1 MLDFNKAGSSVVLV
15 FLGCGVRVLYLS
27 AVGAD
32 MTSSCSLGPRAGAQ
46 IVIVRSSNA
55 LTNDIHYKLELG
67 SKVFFFSRWFD
78 DEKKYTAA
86 SGCVPQ
92 SPEVSH
98 NQPSR

>member
-55 LTNDIHYKLELG
+55 LTNDTHYKLEVG
-67 SKVFFFSRWFD
+67 RKVFFFRGGLTMSRS
-78 DEKKYTAA
+78 T
-86 SGCVPQ
+86 
-92 SPEVSH
+92 
-98 NQPSR
+98 